1 MKKFAILLVLS
12 AALSAPAWAATE
24 TVTLSIPGM
33 TCGACPI
40 TVRTALQRVPGV
52 EKVGIDEAKKQVI
65 VTYNDSKTNVQA
77 LTRATKDAGYPSS
90 IKQGEQNHG

>member
-1 MKKFAILLVLS
+1 MKKIAILLALS

-52 EKVGIDEAKKQVI
+52 EKVGIDEAQKRVT
-65 VTYNDSKTNVQA
+65 VTYDDSKTNVQA

-90 IKQGEQNHG
+90 IKQRERDHG

>member
-1 MKKFAILLVLS
+1 MKKIAILLALS
-12 AALSAPAWAATE
+12 AALSAPAWAETE

-65 VTYNDSKTNVQA
+65 VTYDDSKTNVQA

-90 IKQGEQNHG
+90 IKQGERNHG

>member
-1 MKKFAILLVLS
+1 MKKIATLLALS
-12 AALSAPAWAATE
+12 AALSAPAWAVTQ

-40 TVRTALQRVPGV
+40 TVRTALKRVPGV
-52 EKVGIDEAKKQVI
+52 EKVGIDEAQKLVT
-65 VTYNDSKTNVQA
+65 VTYDDSKTNVQA

-90 IKQGEQNHG
+90 IKQGERNHG

>member
-1 MKKFAILLVLS
+1 MKKFAILLALS

-52 EKVGIDEAKKQVI
+52 EKVGIDEAQKLVT
-65 VTYNDSKTNVQA
+65 VTYDDSKTNVQA

-90 IKQGEQNHG
+90 IKQGERNHG